1 MNESVRLGRIAGVDV
16 GVNWTVFVIFL
27 LITFGLAAG
36 RFPQEHPGLEPTAYV
51 VAGVVAG
58 LVFLASI
65 LAHEVSHAV
74 VAQRN
79 GVDVDGIVLWLFGGV
94 ARLRGEPG
102 DPGAEI
108 RVAGVGPLVS
118 VGLGAAFGAVAV
130 LLGGLG
136 APGITVGV
144 FAWLAVINVVLAV
157 FNLVPAAPLDGGRIL
172 RGVLWKRRGDRLGA
186 SVTAAR
192 AGRAFGWFLV
202 VLGLI
207 DFVAGAGGGGL
218 WLVLVGWFLTNA
230 AGAEEHHAQVR
241 HALGDVRVDQVM
253 TAQPVVV
260 PSDLPVS
267 RLIDDHVFS
276 SRYSSFPL
284 VDRTGRPAG
293 LVTLNRVKQVPAD
306 RRGTTTVADIA
317 CPLDAVAV
325 ARPDESLAD
334 LLPRLAGCS
343 DGRALVL
350 DGERL
355 VGIVSPTDVAHQLE
369 VADLRDARRPQ
380 HV

>member
-1 MNESVRLGRIAGVDV
+1 VNESVRLGRIAGVDV

-27 LITFGLAAG
+27 LITLGLAAG
-36 RFPQEHPGLEPTAYV
+36 RFPQQHPDLEPAAYV
-51 VAGVVAG
+51 VAGLAAG
-58 LVFLASI
+58 LVFLGSI

-74 VAQRN
+74 VARRN
-79 GVDVDGIVLWLFGGV
+79 GVEVDGIVLWLFGGV

-108 RVAGVGPLVS
+108 RVSGVGPLVS
-118 VGLGAAFGAVAV
+118 LGLGGAFGVVAVA
-130 LLGGLG
+130 LDGLG

-144 FAWLAVINVVLAV
+144 FGWLAAINVVLAL

-172 RGVLWKRRGDRLGA
+172 RGVLWKRRGDRLDA

-192 AGRAFGWFLV
+192 AGRAFGWLLV
-202 VLGLI
+202 VLGLV
-207 DFVAGAGGGGL
+207 DFVGGAGGGGL
-218 WLVLVGWFLTNA
+218 WLVLIGWFLTNA

-253 TAQPVVV
+253 THDPVVV

-267 RLIDDHVFS
+267 RLIDHHVFS
-276 SRYSSFPL
+276 SRFSSFPL

-293 LVTLNRVKQVPAD
+293 LITLNRVKQLPAD
-306 RRGTTTVADIA
+306 RRATTTVADIA
-317 CPLDAVAV
+317 CPLAEVPV

-334 LLPRLAGCS
+334 VLPRLAGCS

-355 VGIVSPTDVAHQLE
+355 VGIVSPTDVARQLE
-369 VADLRDARRPQ
+369 VADLRDARRSE

>member
-1 MNESVRLGRIAGVDV
+1 MNESVRLGRVAGVDI

-36 RFPQEHPGLEPTAYV
+36 RFPQQHPDLGPVAYV
-51 VAGVVAG
+51 VAGVAAG
-58 LVFLASI
+58 LIFLASI

-74 VAQRN
+74 VARRN
-79 GVDVDGIVLWLFGGV
+79 GVEVDGIVLWLFGGV

-118 VGLGAAFGAVAV
+118 VVLGAGFGAVAV
-130 LLGGLG
+130 LLDGLN
-136 APGITVGV
+136 APRITVGV

-172 RGVLWKRRGDRLGA
+172 RGVLWRRGGDRLDA

-192 AGRAFGWFLV
+192 AGRAFGWLLV

-207 DFVAGAGGGGL
+207 EFVGGAGGGGL
-218 WLVLVGWFLTNA
+218 WLVLIGWFVTNA
-230 AGAEEHHAQVR
+230 AGAEEHHARVR

-253 TAQPVVV
+253 THDPVVV
-260 PSDLPVS
+260 PTDLPVS
-267 RLIDDHVFS
+267 RLIEDHVFS

-284 VDRTGRPAG
+284 VDGEGRPAG
-293 LVTLNRVKQVPAD
+293 LVTLNRVKELPPD
-306 RRGTTTVADIA
+306 RREATVVADIA
-317 CPLDAVAV
+317 CPLAEVPV

-334 LLPRLAGCS
+334 LLPRLAGGS

-369 VADLRDARRPQ
+369 VADLRDARRPD

>member
-192 AGRAFGWFLV
+192 AGRAFGWLLV
-202 VLGLI
+202 VLGLL

>member
-36 RFPQEHPGLEPTAYV
+36 RFPQEHPGLEPTTYV

-118 VGLGAAFGAVAV
+118 VGLGAAFGAVAL

-293 LVTLNRVKQVPAD
+293 LITLNRVKQVPAD

>member
-58 LVFLASI
+58 LVFMASI

-157 FNLVPAAPLDGGRIL
+157 FNLVPAAPLDGG
-172 RGVLWKRRGDRLGA
+172 GSCEESCGNAAVTA
-186 SVTAAR
+186 SVRQSPPPAP
-192 AGRAFGWFLV
+192 
-202 VLGLI
+202 
-207 DFVAGAGGGGL
+207 GGPS
-218 WLVLVGWFLTNA
+218 VGSWSCSGSSTSW
-230 AGAEEHHAQVR
+230 
-241 HALGDVRVDQVM
+241 
-253 TAQPVVV
+253 PV
-260 PSDLPVS
+260 
-267 RLIDDHVFS
+267 
-276 SRYSSFPL
+276 
-284 VDRTGRPAG
+284 
-293 LVTLNRVKQVPAD
+293 
-306 RRGTTTVADIA
+306 
-317 CPLDAVAV
+317 
-325 ARPDESLAD
+325 
-334 LLPRLAGCS
+334 LAGVACGWCS
-343 DGRALVL
+343 SAGS
-350 DGERL
+350 
-355 VGIVSPTDVAHQLE
+355 SPTPPAQKSTTPRFATPSVTSGST
-369 VADLRDARRPQ
+369 RS
-380 HV
+380 

>member
-36 RFPQEHPGLEPTAYV
+36 RFPQQHPGLEPAAYV
-51 VAGVVAG
+51 VAGVAAG

-65 LAHEVSHAV
+65 LAHEVSHAL

-79 GVDVDGIVLWLFGGV
+79 GVEVDGIVLWLFGGV

-102 DPGAEI
+102 EPGAEI

-118 VGLGAAFGAVAV
+118 VGLGAAFGAIAV
-130 LLGGLG
+130 MLDGLG

-144 FAWLAVINVVLAV
+144 FGWLAVINVVLAV

-172 RGVLWKRRGDRLGA
+172 RGLLWKRRGDRLGA
-186 SVTAAR
+186 SLTAAR
-192 AGRAFGWFLV
+192 AGRAFGWLLV
-202 VLGLI
+202 VVGLI
-207 DFVAGAGGGGL
+207 DFVGGAGGGGL
-218 WLVLVGWFLTNA
+218 WLVLIGWFLTNA

-241 HALGDVRVDQVM
+241 HALGDVRVAQVM
-253 TAQPVVV
+253 TSNPVVV

-293 LVTLNRVKQVPAD
+293 LVTLNRVKQLPAD
-306 RRGTTTVADIA
+306 RRSTTTVADIA
-317 CPLDAVAV
+317 CPLDEVAV

-334 LLPRLAGCS
+334 LLPRLAGGS

-355 VGIVSPTDVAHQLE
+355 LGIVSPSDVAHQLE
-369 VADLRDARRPQ
+369 VADLRDARRPE

>member
-16 GVNWTVFVIFL
+16 GVNWTVFLIFV

-36 RFPQEHPGLEPTAYV
+36 RFPQQHPGLEPTAYV
-51 VAGVVAG
+51 IAGVAAG
-58 LVFLASI
+58 VVFLASI

-79 GVDVDGIVLWLFGGV
+79 GVEVDGIVLWLFGGV

-118 VGLGAAFGAVAV
+118 VVLGAAFGAIAV
-130 LLGGLG
+130 MLERLG

-144 FAWLAVINVVLAV
+144 FGWLAVINVVLAM

-172 RGVLWKRRGDRLGA
+172 RGLLWKRRGDRLGA
-186 SVTAAR
+186 SLTAAR
-192 AGRAFGWFLV
+192 AGRAFGWLLV

-207 DFVAGAGGGGL
+207 DFVGGAGGGGL
-218 WLVLVGWFLTNA
+218 WLVLIGWFLTNA

-241 HALGDVRVDQVM
+241 HAVGDVRVDQVM
-253 TAQPVVV
+253 TSEPVVV

-293 LVTLNRVKQVPAD
+293 LVTLNRVKQLPAD
-306 RRGTTTVADIA
+306 RRSTTTVADIA
-317 CPLDAVAV
+317 CPLDEVAV

-334 LLPRLAGCS
+334 LLPRLADGS

>member
-36 RFPQEHPGLEPTAYV
+36 RFPQQHPGLEPTAYV

-65 LAHEVSHAV
+65 LAHEVSHAM

-118 VGLGAAFGAVAV
+118 VVLGAAFGAVAV

-192 AGRAFGWFLV
+192 AGRAFGWLLV
-202 VLGLI
+202 VLGLV

-267 RLIDDHVFS
+267 RLIEDHVFS

-293 LVTLNRVKQVPAD
+293 LITLNRVKQVPAD

-350 DGERL
+350 EGDRL

>member
-58 LVFLASI
+58 LVFMASI

-306 RRGTTTVADIA
+306 RRSTTTVADIA

>member
-1 MNESVRLGRIAGVDV
+1 MNESVRLGRVAGVDI

-36 RFPQEHPGLEPTAYV
+36 RFPQQHPGLEPAAYV
-51 VAGVVAG
+51 VAGVAAG

-65 LAHEVSHAV
+65 LAHEISHAV

-79 GVDVDGIVLWLFGGV
+79 GVEVDGIVLWLFGGV

-108 RVAGVGPLVS
+108 RVAGVGPMVS
-118 VGLGAAFGAVAV
+118 VVLGAAFGAVAV
-130 LLGGLG
+130 ILSGLG
-136 APGITVGV
+136 ASGITVGV
-144 FAWLAVINVVLAV
+144 FGWLAVINVVLAV

-172 RGVLWKRRGDRLGA
+172 RGLLWKWRGDRLGA

-192 AGRAFGWFLV
+192 AGRAFGWLLI

-207 DFVAGAGGGGL
+207 DFVGGADGGGL
-218 WLVLVGWFLTNA
+218 WLVLIGWFLTNA

-253 TAQPVVV
+253 TSDPVVV

-293 LVTLNRVKQVPAD
+293 LVTLNRVKQLPAD
-306 RRGTTTVADIA
+306 RRATTTVADIA
-317 CPLDAVAV
+317 CPLDEVTV

-334 LLPRLAGCS
+334 LLPRLAGGS

-350 DGERL
+350 DGDRL
-355 VGIVSPTDVAHQLE
+355 LGIVSPTDVAHQLE
-369 VADLRDARRPQ
+369 VADLRDARRRE